1 MAEVADGQP
10 EILVGGDALA
20 AAVRWVHVSD
30 SGDVARLLVG
40 GELLLSTGAGWPEEP
55 LELAAFL
62 GSLVEAGLAG
72 LVLELGSHYR
82 YVPAVVVNAAREHG
96 LALAALHR
104 EVRFVAITEAVHGR
118 IIAEQTTALRAR
130 DAVHERFVDLTL
142 RGAPADYVVQQLART
157 LRSTVVL
164 ENLHH
169 EVVAVEVDRA
179 EDEQLLTGWTSRS
192 RLLHREVAGADTEE
206 GERAGTWL
214 VVPVEA
220 RGTRWGHLVALPG
233 PSHPAGRRQVLRQGA
248 VALAL
253 GRLADPGADEWSRLG
268 QQRLVESLLGGR
280 FSSLESAAAALEAAG
295 LPVSGRRLVGLV
307 VTGAAAAH
315 GDVVRRSLRRLG
327 IDGVA
332 GIRGDRHVLL
342 CSVPTGEEL
351 TDQVLERLA
360 RALAREAGT
369 DDGDVAVHVG
379 SLSQD
384 VGGLLDA
391 VHEALALSGV
401 GRTDRDP
408 GPVVRRV
415 ERRPL
420 LQLVTALRDDH
431 RLQRHSERVLAPLI
445 EHDLAHGGDLL
456 VVLAAL
462 VAHPGNRTA
471 AAAVSHLSR
480 SVFYQRLATIGR
492 LLDVDLEDGEVL
504 TGLHLALLA
513 RSVTAPVP

>member
-1 MAEVADGQP
+1 M
-10 EILVGGDALA
+10 
-20 AAVRWVHVSD
+20 
-30 SGDVARLLVG
+30 
-40 GELLLSTGAGWPEEP
+40 
-55 LELAAFL
+55 LELW
-62 GSLVEAGLAG
+62 
-72 LVLELGSHYR
+72 SHYR

-142 RGAPADYVVQQLART
+142 RGAPADYVVAQLART

-179 EDEQLLTGWTSRS
+179 EDEHLLTGWRSRS
-192 RLLHREVAGADTEE
+192 RLVHREAGGGAQE
-206 GERAGTWL
+206 GEQAGTWL

-280 FSSLESAAAALEAAG
+280 FSSIETAAAALEAAG
-295 LPVSGRRLVGLV
+295 LPVSGRRLVGMV
-307 VTGAAAAH
+307 VTGVEAAP
-315 GDVVRRSLRRLG
+315 GDAVRRALRRLG
-327 IDGVA
+327 LDGVT
-332 GIRGDRHVLL
+332 GTWGDRLVLL
-342 CSVPTGEEL
+342 CSVPAGQEL
-351 TDQVLERLA
+351 TDQILERLA

-369 DDGDVAVHVG
+369 YDDDVAVHVG
-379 SLSQD
+379 SPSQE

-445 EHDLAHGGDLL
+445 EHDLAHHGDLL

-462 VAHPGNRTA
+462 VAHPGNRTS

-480 SVFYQRLATIGR
+480 SGFYQRLATIGR

-504 TGLHLALLA
+504 TSLHLALLA
-513 RSVTAPVP
+513 RSVTAPVS